1 MRTNADLS
9 ALTAPDVIELA
20 RLHRR
25 AFPGFFLSA
34 LGEPFLVQFYRG
46 FLDDQSAVTVVARSS
61 SGRLLGAVVGTTEP
75 AGYFRRLLRRRWVGF
90 AMAGGRAIVVRPS
103 AAPRLCRAVMY
114 RGDSPANQ
122 SGALLSSI
130 CVDPSLQA
138 QGVGNQLIEAWTSRA
153 RELGASM
160 AFLTTDAVDND
171 GPNRFYQE
179 QGWMLTDTYRTR
191 EGRPMNRYCTSLAG

>member
-1 MRTNADLS
+1 MRTNADFG
-9 ALTAPDVIELA
+9 AITAADVAELA

-75 AGYFRRLLRRRWVGF
+75 VGYFGRLLRRQWAGF
-90 AMAGGRAIVVRPS
+90 AMAGARAFVARPS

-114 RGDSPANQ
+114 RGDAPADH

-130 CVDPSLQA
+130 CVDPSMHGH
-138 QGVGNQLIEAWTSRA
+138 GVGNQLIEAWTSRA

-171 GPNRFYQE
+171 GPNRFYQA
-179 QGWMLTDTYRTR
+179 QGWMLTATYRTR
-191 EGRPMNRYCTSLAG
+191 EGRPMNRYSRSLAD